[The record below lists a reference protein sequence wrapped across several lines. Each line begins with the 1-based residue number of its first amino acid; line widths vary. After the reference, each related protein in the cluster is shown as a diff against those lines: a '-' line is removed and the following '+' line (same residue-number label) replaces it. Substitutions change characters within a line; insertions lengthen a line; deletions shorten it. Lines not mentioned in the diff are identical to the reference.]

1 MTDKRDDFDDFWDL
15 SKLVPKKKPNLS
27 PFSTA
32 TPVSEVTVAAMEDT
46 GSVSSVSSEER
57 KLDFSAYK
65 TASEDKKSERSYS
78 PASSRLIKRVTIK
91 PSHDRFDFYDTFRKA
106 ALIYFDYKCAKCEFV
121 PFYSYKPQYSQMTT
135 DQKKYYFFWRDE
147 LRRKRFLK
155 TDYSYV
161 YLYAYEILNLP
172 EKIGKEEGLRLLLEV
187 WRAYR
192 DELPRLDINF
202 SAWVQDYCLIYELE
216 CPFEQ
221 IKDFLFDVI
230 NVSVFKEFYLSDI
243 EKGGNAS
250 SAMLAYLSDYDWRRG
265 KYAGGDNAQI
275 YRTHVESA
283 MQRVFALILSD
294 ETVTNGEIS
303 KITRTAFPGSLCT
316 HTVKCILEIEYSSIS
331 SSPELRKNVTSAL
344 KYVENKLR
352 AILGVKSR
360 LAIKELP
367 DSFRRVIDKYFEN
380 EFARMKKERERAAM
394 PEYEKLYDAPESAV
408 SFEDAVE
415 IEKASW
421 KMTARLVEGTEDYEQ
436 GILEE
441 HQSRREE
448 LTEEKPVNEVENIT
462 ESDVQLCDSY
472 GLDCTEIEF
481 LLAVSRGD
489 TGKALQIANESK
501 RMPEALAERVNEAF
515 ADNFGDVVLE
525 ESDSGRYKVID
536 DYTEEISEWLQKIL
550 K

>member
-1 MTDKRDDFDDFWDL
+1 MADKKDGLDDFWDL
-15 SKLVPKKKPNLS
+15 SKLVPRKRPQVS
-27 PFSTA
+27 QFSTT
-32 TPVSEVTVAAMEDT
+32 TPVSEITIASTEDASST
-46 GSVSSVSSEER
+46 YSVSSEDR

-65 TASEDKKSERSYS
+65 PSSEDKKGDRSYV
-78 PASSRLIKRVTIK
+78 PTSSRLIRRVTIK
-91 PSHDRFDFYDTFRKA
+91 PSCDRFDFYDTFRKA
-106 ALIYFDYKCAKCEFV
+106 ALIYFDYKCQRCDFV

-135 DQKKYYFFWRDE
+135 EQKKYYFYWRDE

-172 EKIGKEEGLRLLLEV
+172 EKIGKEEGLRLLIEV
-187 WRAYR
+187 WKAYR
-192 DELPRLDINF
+192 NDLPRLDANF
-202 SAWVQDYCLIYELE
+202 SAWVQDYCLVYELE
-216 CPFEQ
+216 CPFDE
-221 IKDFLFDVI
+221 IRDFLFDVI
-230 NVSVFKEFYLSDI
+230 NVSSFKEFYLSDI
-243 EKGGNAS
+243 ESGGNAS

-265 KYAGGDNAQI
+265 KYAGGDNAQV

-283 MQRVFALILSD
+283 MQRVFSLLLSD
-294 ETVTNGEIS
+294 EAVTGGETN

-331 SSPELRKNVTSAL
+331 SSPELRKNVTAAL

-367 DSFRRVIDKYFEN
+367 DQFRRVIDKYFEN
-380 EFARMKKERERAAM
+380 EFARMKRERERAAM
-394 PEYEKLYDAPESAV
+394 PEYERLYDAPESAV

-421 KMTARLVEGTEDYEQ
+421 RMTARLVEGTEDYEQ
-436 GILEE
+436 SVLEATQICE
-441 HQSRREE
+441 QTVAED
-448 LTEEKPVNEVENIT
+448 VEDCT
-462 ESDVQLCDSY
+462 SEDSAASGDACDAY
-472 GLDCTEIEF
+472 GLDNSEIAF
-481 LLAVSRGD
+481 LRAVSD
-489 TGKALQIANESK
+489 NNVHKAAEIARDCK
-501 RMPEALAERVNEAF
+501 KMPEALAEKINEAF

-525 ESDSGRYKVID
+525 ESDEGGYKVID